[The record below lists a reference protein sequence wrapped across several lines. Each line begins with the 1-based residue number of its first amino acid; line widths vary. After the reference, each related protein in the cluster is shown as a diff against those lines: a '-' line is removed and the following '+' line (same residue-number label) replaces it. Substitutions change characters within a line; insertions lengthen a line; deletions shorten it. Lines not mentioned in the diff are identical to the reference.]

1 MKNNRYILK
10 IILNVTLTSLLFVLT
25 LMYAI
30 KTNPIIKILAL
41 FLNVLSF
48 YNTYKIIK
56 NKPKT

>member
-10 IILNVTLTSLLFVLT
+10 IILNVTFTSLLFVLT

-41 FLNVLSF
+41 FLIILSF